1 MATYVINGGYFMK
14 NFMKCLK
21 KWLGI
26 KSPSKAVSDG
36 LTREDI
42 DAIIGEINKAE
53 WEAKDYFDHIF
64 ESSE

>member
-1 MATYVINGGYFMK
+1 MK
-14 NFMKCLK
+14 NFIERLK

-26 KSPSKAVSDG
+26 KSPSKVVSDG